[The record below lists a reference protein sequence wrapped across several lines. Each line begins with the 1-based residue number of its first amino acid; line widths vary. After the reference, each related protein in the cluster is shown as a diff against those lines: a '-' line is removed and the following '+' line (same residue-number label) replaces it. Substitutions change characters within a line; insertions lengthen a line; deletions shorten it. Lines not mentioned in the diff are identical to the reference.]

1 MPHANAKQEGL
12 QEGKFPNLNHG
23 CCTVTLHVLLWQA
36 TCLDASSRQCH
47 VLFDL
52 QTLHMSSLHL
62 QRQAMFV
69 QRILSHFQADHETS
83 VSIS

>member
-1 MPHANAKQEGL
+1 MMVAALSHCMCFYGKQL
-12 QEGKFPNLNHG
+12 
-23 CCTVTLHVLLWQA
+23 VLE
-36 TCLDASSRQCH
+36 ASSRQRH

-52 QTLHMSSLHL
+52 QTLHMCSLHL